1 MFIKAIHKKEIV
13 REENSSMF
21 LDMKIG
27 FKYLAVN
34 KGLLRMMLYS
44 LFLNFSFS
52 PLFSVGIPFL
62 FRTELGRGAWDLA
75 WVNIA
80 FGVAMMV
87 SGVIVGGIVFKSIG
101 RAIRRSLLTLTSSFI
116 LTAVVIYLLTSGTIN
131 YMTFYVIFIITNI
144 LLASSMITTNVPLNT
159 SMIKIIDPAKR
170 GRVFSTMTAISGG
183 AVPLAIFLGGI
194 LIQLTS
200 VTFLALTCSLLLLVP
215 TIGFITDKRVRGL
228 MTDFETKS
236 NEEQAEII
244 RKKELEILNESY

>member
-1 MFIKAIHKKEIV
+1 
-13 REENSSMF
+13 
-21 LDMKIG
+21 
-27 FKYLAVN
+27 
-34 KGLLRMMLYS
+34 
-44 LFLNFSFS
+44 
-52 PLFSVGIPFL
+52 
-62 FRTELGRGAWDLA
+62 
-75 WVNIA
+75 
-80 FGVAMMV
+80 
-87 SGVIVGGIVFKSIG
+87 
-101 RAIRRSLLTLTSSFI
+101 
-116 LTAVVIYLLTSGTIN
+116 
-131 YMTFYVIFIITNI
+131 
-144 LLASSMITTNVPLNT
+144 
-159 SMIKIIDPAKR
+159 MIKIIDPAKR